1 MPEFAPVEID
11 LVVAE
16 AEGHS
21 WSRYIRDGGHG
32 QPLPAT
38 SVTSPGAGAR
48 YLDYAKAIASST
60 SQASQQ
66 RNRSYLKYLVAPK
79 RECCRGATSGRRHH
93 GETTMPSQSRFGAA
107 RTRGRTPYAP
117 DVQAGFTFW
126 SSSTPIIGGPIVLV
140 TAAAGLVHFIANN
153 RETVSS
159 TSQFHME
166 NNRSSLKVLVGRIVQ
181 GDRIKRAERSEGQP
195 FRKEKP

>member
-1 MPEFAPVEID
+1 
-11 LVVAE
+11 
-16 AEGHS
+16 
-21 WSRYIRDGGHG
+21 
-32 QPLPAT
+32 
-38 SVTSPGAGAR
+38 
-48 YLDYAKAIASST
+48 
-60 SQASQQ
+60 
-66 RNRSYLKYLVAPK
+66 
-79 RECCRGATSGRRHH
+79 
-93 GETTMPSQSRFGAA
+93 MPSQSRFGAA
-107 RTRGRTPYAP
+107 RTIEAGLFTRLI
-117 DVQAGFTFW
+117 VQAGFTFW

-153 RETVSS
+153 RETISS